1 MGMGNTL
8 YTAIFATGKI
18 RNYQLWITVAGCLV
32 FPLTWVAFEFGLPAA
47 ATYVIFIIVY
57 YALVFV
63 RLFIAK
69 GLLGVPLWPYIRE
82 VVMRTFAVSA
92 VAFVLPL
99 LVVYGLPQG
108 FVRLCV
114 TCAVSLLSTLA
125 GIYFIGLGRD
135 ERRKMVGKAWNIVKK
150 RLHKH

>member
-1 MGMGNTL
+1 M
-8 YTAIFATGKI
+8 
-18 RNYQLWITVAGCLV
+18 
-32 FPLTWVAFEFGLPAA
+32 
-47 ATYVIFIIVY
+47 
-57 YALVFV
+57 FV

-99 LVVYGLPQG
+99 LVVYGLPQS